1 MEIYSLFPDLEVSVE
16 YEKNDSQK
24 EFRKNNG

>member
-16 YEKNDSQK
+16 YEQNDSQK